1 MMVATFGS
9 RSLAIVVTAALVL
22 VGWPLSPADASTDY
36 ATSLAEICPAE
47 VVLTASFADV
57 PADEAHAAAISC
69 LYSLGVVQGNGGLFR
84 PDRTTTRGHFAIA
97 LFGLLEL
104 SGDAPERTPSH
115 PFTDVA
121 STHVAHD
128 AIAALSRVG
137 IVQGTTPSTFAPDR
151 PIDRAQMAT
160 LLVNTHDRTFGQTMP
175 QGPTFA
181 DIGGTTHEPNIR
193 RLVGGG
199 ITVGYD
205 DGTYRPGVSLSRAH
219 MASFLTR
226 YLDLLTTGGI
236 ASVPVPQQ
244 LQTRRVS
251 DPARTIVEDAQ
262 GAWVATFTDGA
273 RTVALAGPSRRFDE
287 ATAAHG
293 VTSSTWV
300 RVLPAP
306 FAGQL
311 DGVWL
316 ARARED
322 TSPDVLAT
330 SMQYLTGA
338 PKIYAGGVLV
348 AGDASYGPLRDG
360 TRPVGSD
367 WHDYQGVVGTAA
379 TTTRG
384 PIADRY
390 QSVDCS
396 GYMRLLWGVRS
407 GVPLTGSPNGGVALP
422 RRATQQASEAP
433 GVVPIRDRGTQV
445 TDFSRLQPGDLV
457 FFDATPSNEIDHVG
471 VYLGPDDAGRH
482 RFVSSRRSSDG
493 PTMGDYRGASL
504 LDGTG
509 LHARTFRATRRL

>member
-1 MMVATFGS
+1 MRVATVAA
-9 RSLAIVVTAALVL
+9 RSLAVVVTFAVAF
-22 VGWPLSPADASTDY
+22 VGWPLPPADASPSD
-36 ATSLAEICPAE
+36 ATSLAEICPEE
-47 VVLTASFADV
+47 VALAGSFPDVTAGK
-57 PADEAHAAAISC
+57 AHASAIFC
-69 LYSLGVVQGNGGLFR
+69 LHSLGVVQGNNGLFR
-84 PDRTTTRGHFAIA
+84 PDGTTTRGHLAIA
-97 LFGLLEL
+97 LFGLLAL
-104 SGDAPERTPSH
+104 SGDAPAPTASH
-115 PFTDVA
+115 PFADVA
-121 STHVAHD
+121 NTHVAHD
-128 AIAALSRVG
+128 AIAALAGVG
-137 IVQGTTPSTFAPDR
+137 IIQGTTATTFAPNR
-151 PIDRAQMAT
+151 PIDRAQLAT
-160 LLVNTHDRTFGQTMP
+160 LLDNTHERTFGQTLP
-175 QGPTFA
+175 QGPTFS
-181 DIGGTTHEPNIR
+181 DIGGTTHEHSIR

-205 DGTYRPGVSLSRAH
+205 DGTYRPRVSLSRAQ

-226 YLDLLTTGGI
+226 YLDLLTTNGI
-236 ASVPVPQQ
+236 ISIPVPQQ

-251 DPARTIVEDAQ
+251 DPARTIVEDPQ

-311 DGVWL
+311 DGAWL

-348 AGDASYGPLRDG
+348 AGDASYGPLRGD

-504 LDGTG
+504 LDGNG
-509 LHARTFRATRRL
+509 LYARTFRATRRL